1 MVDRFKTFS
10 SSIFEITR
18 CWHKLAGEEMAK
30 YDLKG
35 PYAIYLIALDQHE
48 DGLTARQICEL
59 CGRDKAD
66 VSRAMTDLEQRS
78 LICRTGEGAY
88 RTRLQLTKEGKIAA
102 RHVGIR
108 AGVAVEKAGEGLS
121 EQDRSTFYRALGI
134 ITDNMHRLSQEGL
147 PE

>member
-35 PYAIYLIALDQHE
+35 PYAIYLIALDQQE
-48 DGLTARQICEL
+48 KGLTARQICEL

-66 VSRAMTDLEQRS
+66 VSRAVTDLEQKE
-78 LICRTGEGAY
+78 LVCRNGDGAY
-88 RTRLQLTKEGKIAA
+88 KTRITLTPKGKLAA
-102 RHVGIR
+102 CHVGVR
-108 AGVAVEKAGEGLS
+108 ARIAVENAGEGLS
-121 EQDRSTFYRALGI
+121 DQDRAVFYKALGI
-134 ITDNMHRLSQEGL
+134 ITENMHRLSVEGL